1 MVSRVDRGAV
11 ANWWWTVDRWFFA
24 AFLLLMGLG
33 VVLSFAASPAV
44 AERIGLGSYHF
55 VTRQMMFMLLA
66 VGVMIAISFL
76 DTRQIRRLALVM
88 LAGSLVLMVAALYFG
103 VEIKGARRWIHIAGV
118 SVQPSEYL
126 KPAFVVICA
135 WLFSEQTRQSDIPGN
150 LFAMILL
157 GLVLALLA
165 AQPDLGQTLLVLATW
180 GVMFFM
186 AGMPWFWIVV
196 LGGGFEGAINLARGG
211 YELNASGD
219 RFVEAAILAR
229 RYPDARLI
237 ISGGSGSVFIEG
249 EADADTAPRLLM
261 ALGVPQERILLEN
274 KSRDTFE
281 NARFSREI
289 ADLQPGETW
298 LLVTSAFHMPRSV
311 GAFRQAGF
319 QVVPWPV
326 DYKTTGRE
334 RPGPTEDNVL
344 DSLRNT
350 TAAIREWIGLIAY
363 RVTGRTDSLLP
374 ALDGP

>member
-1 MVSRVDRGAV
+1 MFHYASAIFWALLQPFNLIGLLIFASLVAALAGWRKSSVVLGAV
-11 ANWWWTVDRWFFA
+11 AFLVVALSGWTTLGALMLHPLEDRF
-24 AFLLLMGLG
+24 
-33 VVLSFAASPAV
+33 
-44 AERIGLGSYHF
+44 
-55 VTRQMMFMLLA
+55 
-66 VGVMIAISFL
+66 
-76 DTRQIRRLALVM
+76 
-88 LAGSLVLMVAALYFG
+88 
-103 VEIKGARRWIHIAGV
+103 
-118 SVQPSEYL
+118 
-126 KPAFVVICA
+126 
-135 WLFSEQTRQSDIPGN
+135 
-150 LFAMILL
+150 
-157 GLVLALLA
+157 
-165 AQPDLGQTLLVLATW
+165 AQPDPVPERVDG
-180 GVMFFM
+180 
-186 AGMPWFWIVV
+186 IVV

-334 RPGPTEDNVL
+334 RPGPAEKDP
-344 DSLRNT
+344 
-350 TAAIREWIGLIAY
+350 
-363 RVTGRTDSLLP
+363 GR
-374 ALDGP
+374 